1 MNFNRVHGSLAPD
14 KRTEAHS
21 SGVNYVLFHDTQKD
35 TLKGGPNSTIGIR
48 QLKALGI
55 LQLTSLFAASCG
67 LNRTEN

>member
-1 MNFNRVHGSLAPD
+1 MYYAI
-14 KRTEAHS
+14 
-21 SGVNYVLFHDTQKD
+21 FHDTQKD
-35 TLKGGPNSTIGIR
+35 TPKGGPNGTIGIR